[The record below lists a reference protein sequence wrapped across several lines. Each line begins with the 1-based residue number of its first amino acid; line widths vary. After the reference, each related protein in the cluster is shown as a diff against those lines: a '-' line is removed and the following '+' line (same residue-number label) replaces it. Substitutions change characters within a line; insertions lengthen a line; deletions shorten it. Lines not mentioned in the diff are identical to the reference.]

1 MSLSD
6 YFLYFCTK
14 FLNIVI
20 VYTSVGG
27 VKLDF
32 DKLMEYQNLMQQ
44 RLRTEQQIDKKI
56 ELLTIINHLTMG
68 PKNIVQKEQIIV
80 EAISRG
86 FTEDEVDTLLEQL
99 ITENIIYES
108 SPGYIKKR

>member
-1 MSLSD
+1 MFSLI
-6 YFLYFCTK
+6 FFFTK
-14 FLNIVI
+14 FLNISI
-20 VYTSVGG
+20 IYTGVGG

-68 PKNIVQKEQIIV
+68 PKNIVQKEQIMI
-80 EAISRG
+80 EAVSRG
-86 FTEDEVDTLLEQL
+86 FSEEEVDTLLNQL
-99 ITENIIYES
+99 IKENIIYES